1 MTTILVLDG
10 MRVPVETGG
19 GSRRARL
26 TIERDGSLRLRA
38 ADDVATDELQDFLAS
53 KRDWIYKKLAEKEEL
68 QQEPV
73 AKELVNGEGFLYL
86 GRNYRLL
93 IDEANGRVSLKRGR
107 LCLPEADLP
116 EGSPKLIDW
125 YRLRG
130 EAVLKPRVR
139 DWSSR
144 LRVNPISLNV
154 ADLGHKWGAA
164 SPDGQVR
171 VHWAAMQLPLRL
183 IDYVLA
189 HELSH
194 VHEPHHGPDFW
205 QLVSRVMPDYEE
217 RKQELAQRGAGLWF
231 GGTP

>member
-1 MTTILVLDG
+1 MTATLVLDG
-10 MRVPVETGG
+10 MRVPVEMGG

-38 ADDVATDELQDFLAS
+38 ADDVAASELQAFLAS
-53 KRDWIYKKLAEKEEL
+53 KRDWIYKKLAEKEGL

-73 AKELVNGEGFLYL
+73 TKELVNGEGFMYL

-93 IDEANGRVSLKRGR
+93 ITESGARVSLKRGR
-107 LCLPEADLP
+107 LCLAERDVPD
-116 EGSPKLIDW
+116 GSHQLVDW

-130 EAVLKPRVR
+130 ESVLRPRVI
-139 DWSSR
+139 DWASR
-144 LRVNPISLNV
+144 LRVVPINLSV

-231 GGTP
+231 GGTS